1 MAAWLEPTM
10 KITAQEEYG
19 LRCLL
24 RLAQAGDRQS
34 LTLPEI
40 ASGEGL
46 SVPYAAKLLTVLR
59 QAGLIESVRGRAGGY
74 RLARPPE
81 QIALGSLLLTL
92 GEPLFDE
99 PNYCQR
105 HAAPGTDNCVHHGAC
120 TLRAL
125 WQMLEHWMRGT
136 LNQVTL
142 ADLLQSEGRI
152 TELLRS
158 RLANAVLEAPAE
170 LITLTPLAVI
180 ARDAKDG
187 APDLH
192 DDASALAG
200 AE

>member
-1 MAAWLEPTM
+1 M

-24 RLAQAGDRQS
+24 RLAQAEGQS

-40 ASGEGL
+40 AASEGL
-46 SVPYAAKLLTVLR
+46 SVPYAAKLLSVLR
-59 QAGLIESVRGRAGGY
+59 QAGLIDSVRGRAGGY
-74 RLARPPE
+74 RLAKAPA

-92 GEPLFDE
+92 GEPLYDE

-105 HAAPGTDNCVHHGAC
+105 HAAPGTDNCVHHGGC

-125 WQMLEHWMRGT
+125 WQTLDHWMRGT

-152 TELLRS
+152 TELLRA
-158 RLANAVLEAPAE
+158 RLANAVLDAPPE
-170 LITLTPLAVI
+170 LISLTPLNVQHRSPAPAAIVE
-180 ARDAKDG
+180 DG
-187 APDLH
+187 AAL
-192 DDASALAG
+192 AVEKSLAG
-200 AE
+200 ASG

>member
-1 MAAWLEPTM
+1 M
-10 KITAQEEYG
+10 KITAQEEFG

-24 RLAQAGDRQS
+24 RLAQVTDGQS
-34 LTLPEI
+34 LTLPDI

-46 SVPYAAKLLTVLR
+46 SVPYAAKLLAVLR
-59 QAGLIESVRGRAGGY
+59 QAGLIESVRGRSGGY

-99 PNYCQR
+99 PSYCQR
-105 HAAPGTDNCVHHGAC
+105 HAAPGSDSCVHQEGC

-125 WQMLEHWMRGT
+125 WQTLEHWMRGT
-136 LNQVTL
+136 LNQITL

-158 RLANAVLEAPAE
+158 RLANAVLEAPSE
-170 LITLTPLAVI
+170 LITLTPLPLAGL
-180 ARDAKDG
+180 AA
-187 APDLH
+187 AAAEP
-192 DDASALAG
+192 ALAE